1 MMRIL
6 HLLNTHIEAGN
17 GIVNVAIDLACLQAK
32 MGHSVAIAS
41 SKGDFEALLAA
52 HGVEVFSLPLPVGGS
67 ETRSSRLSAL
77 PNAVLGLRRL
87 VRRWRPDIIHA
98 HMVTGV
104 ILVRLGFLRPA
115 FRLVSTV
122 HNEFQRSAPLMGFA
136 DRVIAVSN
144 AVAANLKRRGI
155 HARKIAVV
163 PNGPLETPRRAS
175 APLPLPLALQHPA
188 VLTVGGLYERKGI
201 ADLIAAFE
209 IAAATVPEAHLYIVG
224 DGPAREVFRA
234 QAEGSSVAGRIHFEG
249 FQRDPRPY
257 MLASDVFVLASHR
270 EPFGLVIPEAR
281 ACGCA
286 IIASNVDGIPETVD
300 GGTRGILVAAR
311 QPAALATA
319 LVDLLT
325 DSAGLAAWRVRA
337 AEGLE
342 WLSASRVA
350 RDTLAVYADA

>member
-1 MMRIL
+1 MRIL
-6 HLLNTHIEAGN
+6 HLLNTHADAGN
-17 GIVNVAIDLACLQAK
+17 GIVNVAIDLACLQAQ
-32 MGHSVAIAS
+32 MGHAVAIAS
-41 SKGDFEALLAA
+41 SKGDFGALLAA
-52 HGVEVFSLPLPVGGS
+52 HGVEVFTLPLPVGGAQS
-67 ETRSSRLSAL
+67 RSSRLSAL
-77 PNAVLGLRRL
+77 PKAILGFRRL
-87 VRRWRPDIIHA
+87 VRRWKPDIVHA

-104 ILVRLGFLRPA
+104 VVVRLSGLRPA

-155 HARKIAVV
+155 RARKIAVV
-163 PNGPLETPRRAS
+163 QNGPLETPRRAS
-175 APLPLPLALQHPA
+175 APSPLPLQRPA

-209 IAAATVPEAHLYIVG
+209 IVAASVPEAHLYIVG
-224 DGPAREVFRA
+224 DGPDRERFRA
-234 QAEGSSVAGRIHFEG
+234 QAQRSSVAARIHFEG

-286 IIASNVDGIPETVD
+286 IVASNVDGIPETMD
-300 GGTRGILVAAR
+300 GGSRGILVAPK
-311 QPAALATA
+311 QPAALATVLA
-319 LVDLLT
+319 DLLT
-325 DSAGLAAWRVRA
+325 DRTGLAAWRARA

-342 WLSASRVA
+342 WLSASRAA
-350 RDTLAVYADA
+350 RDTLAVYAQA